1 MREPKITAKLTM
13 LPPGRKAHSA
23 KALLNSSAVNQRR
36 RSTMM
41 RRAQAKTPPKPDSEI
56 AAKAKNSSAMLGA
69 GVVAA
74 ETFACC
80 GAGGET
86 GGPAGEC
93 IEVV

>member
-1 MREPKITAKLTM
+1 MRGPL
-13 LPPGRKAHSA
+13 G
-23 KALLNSSAVNQRR
+23 ALAGLAGL
-36 RSTMM
+36 
-41 RRAQAKTPPKPDSEI
+41 
-56 AAKAKNSSAMLGA
+56 AMLGA

-74 ETFACC
+74 GTFACC